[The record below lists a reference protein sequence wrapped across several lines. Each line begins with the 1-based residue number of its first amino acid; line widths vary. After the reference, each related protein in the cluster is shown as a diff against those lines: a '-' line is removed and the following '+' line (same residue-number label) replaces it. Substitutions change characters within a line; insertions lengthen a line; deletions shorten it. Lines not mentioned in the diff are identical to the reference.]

1 MKALTIVFALSA
13 LALASACS
21 SNKKASTLPV
31 QTSDDSSA
39 SADQKTELASTDQDE
54 LAEEPADE
62 PAQDLAE
69 LESAVYFEFDS
80 ATLSDSARAKL
91 KENAEWLQQNPGEEL
106 LIEGHTDEVGTNE
119 YNIALGQ
126 QRAQAAYDYLIRLGI
141 DPDRLATMSYGEEQ
155 PADPGRDALNRRS
168 EFEPGSGTN

>member
-1 MKALTIVFALSA
+1 LKALTIVLTLSA

-21 SNKKASTLPV
+21 SSSKARKAETLPV

-39 SADQKTELASTDQDE
+39 SADQRDGTAQTDQTD
-54 LAEEPADE
+54 LAEEPA
-62 PAQDLAE
+62 QDRTE
-69 LESAVYFEFDS
+69 LESTVYFDFDS

-91 KENAEWLQQNPGEEL
+91 SGNAEWLQQNPDKKL
-106 LIEGHTDEVGTNE
+106 LIAGHTDEVGTNE

-126 QRAQAAYDYLIRLGI
+126 QRAQATYDFLIRLGV

-168 EFEPGSGTN
+168 EFEPRAEGN